1 MSQYL
6 EIEDIWLELLTVCWE
21 SVSSELLFAAESTGK
36 DANYVPL
43 TTLKMNLMLKTINYK

>member
-1 MSQYL
+1 M

-21 SVSSELLFAAESTGK
+21 SVSSELLFAAESTSK